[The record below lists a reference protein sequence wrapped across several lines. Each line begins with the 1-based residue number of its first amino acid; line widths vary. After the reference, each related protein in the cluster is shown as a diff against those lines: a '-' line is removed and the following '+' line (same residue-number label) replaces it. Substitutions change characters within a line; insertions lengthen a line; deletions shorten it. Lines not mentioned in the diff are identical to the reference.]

1 MVILMSNW
9 DIFQMKDEDGWFH
22 HQIMYRLQDCNID
35 HLFADIWYGEDMA
48 YIVGCKASP
57 EEVADALN
65 LHADV
70 IYEDPEHCIM
80 ILNLFQEK
88 FIRGYL
94 N

>member
-1 MVILMSNW
+1 MSEW
-9 DIFQMKDEDGWFH
+9 DIFDMKDEDGWFH
-22 HQIMYRLQDCNID
+22 HQLMYRLKDKEID

-48 YIVGCKASP
+48 YIVGCKDNP
-57 EEVADALN
+57 KRVAMALN
-65 LHADV
+65 IHQDV